1 MTNRNAVWFKISGT
15 CGILTPIFAFTCT
28 LLALFL
34 YPQFSWTDMALSDLG
49 VVAGATS
56 MLFNTGLIIS
66 GLLTLAFGS
75 GLFKFMQ
82 EKALGEIGVFVFLLD
97 ALALISIGV
106 FPENAKP
113 MHYYASVAFFA
124 LFPISMVL
132 ITGGFLLM
140 AKVKVGLFTL
150 LAAIFTT
157 AVWVVQF
164 SIRPFYG
171 VAIPETLSALA
182 ASTWSMI
189 LGFRMLKVASG
200 STSRQ

>member
-1 MTNRNAVWFKISGT
+1 
-15 CGILTPIFAFTCT
+15 
-28 LLALFL
+28 
-34 YPQFSWTDMALSDLG
+34 MALSDLG

-56 MLFNTGLIIS
+56 MLFNTDLIIS

-189 LGFRMLKVASG
+189 LGFRMLKVAPG